1 MKLFLSPAEHL
12 REICTRVKERR
23 IELNITQKELA
34 SRSGVSFGSVKRF
47 EQSGEISLK
56 NLIQIAIVLRAIDD
70 FSNLFE
76 RKPYDSIDELIEE
89 RKSKKNKRAGRN
101 DSRN

>member
-1 MKLFLSPAEHL
+1 MKLFLSPAEHIM
-12 REICTRVKERR
+12 EICTRAKERR
-23 IELNITQKELA
+23 VELNITQKELA

-70 FSNLFE
+70 FSGLFE
-76 RKPYDSIDELIEE
+76 RKPYDSIDALIEE
-89 RKSKKNKRAGRN
+89 KKVKKNKRAGRN